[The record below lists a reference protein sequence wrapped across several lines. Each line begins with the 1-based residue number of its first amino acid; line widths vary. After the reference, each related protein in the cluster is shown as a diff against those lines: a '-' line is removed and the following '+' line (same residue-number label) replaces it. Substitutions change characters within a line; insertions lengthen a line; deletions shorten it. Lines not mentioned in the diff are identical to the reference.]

1 VERMKKTSNKL
12 FDYHGHIDCRNL
24 SSDLDKLEWESKL
37 SVKLKASGESTLA
50 SLRALRNRFN
60 SNSNFLIEVI
70 NG

>member
-1 VERMKKTSNKL
+1 MKKTSNKL

-24 SSDLDKLEWESKL
+24 SSDLDKLELESKL

-60 SNSNFLIEVI
+60 LNSNFLIEVI
-70 NG
+70 ND

>member
-1 VERMKKTSNKL
+1 MERMKKTSNKL

>member
-1 VERMKKTSNKL
+1 MKRTSNKL
-12 FDYHGHIDCRNL
+12 LNYPGHIDCRKL
-24 SSDLDKLEWESKL
+24 SSDVDKLEWESEL

-70 NG
+70 ND